1 MHCFCFLLIL
11 FKCFRTLSC
20 SKANQYNVPDDQV
33 CAYSLTAFALKN
45 TLLLRVVFALC
56 IHRTVQG
63 GGFLEFYPKP
73 TTSVRISDIPRKF
86 GDSIV
91 EDMLK
96 VALED
101 DEDESIVQVERRDDG
116 SVYVQFAK
124 VWEARGCEIL
134 LNGNEKLFGEKI
146 AVELWYG

>member
-1 MHCFCFLLIL
+1 M
-11 FKCFRTLSC
+11 
-20 SKANQYNVPDDQV
+20 
-33 CAYSLTAFALKN
+33 
-45 TLLLRVVFALC
+45 
-56 IHRTVQG
+56 
-63 GGFLEFYPKP
+63 EFYPKP

-101 DEDESIVQVERRDDG
+101 DEDESIVQVERRDDV

-146 AVELWYG
+146 GVKLWYG

>member
-1 MHCFCFLLIL
+1 MSG
-11 FKCFRTLSC
+11 T
-20 SKANQYNVPDDQV
+20 
-33 CAYSLTAFALKN
+33 
-45 TLLLRVVFALC
+45 
-56 IHRTVQG
+56 
-63 GGFLEFYPKP
+63 
-73 TTSVRISDIPRKF
+73 PRKF

-101 DEDESIVQVERRDDG
+101 DKDESIVQVERRDDG

-134 LNGNEKLFGEKI
+134 LDGDRSCLERRLASSSGMCEI
-146 AVELWYG
+146 L